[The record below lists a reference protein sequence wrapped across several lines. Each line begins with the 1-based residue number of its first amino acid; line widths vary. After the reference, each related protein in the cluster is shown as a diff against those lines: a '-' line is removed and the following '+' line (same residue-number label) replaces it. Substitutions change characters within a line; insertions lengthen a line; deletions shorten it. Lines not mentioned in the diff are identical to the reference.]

1 MYVVWY
7 VGIYLYIILIC
18 IDIYIYIILMLYTYI
33 KTHVQD
39 AWQLKCVPSRRSLA
53 PDLNV
58 EEQKNLSDRQ
68 VEIGW
73 WAWVPYQKSS
83 RWWYS
88 RYEQLNVSPQIV
100 TSEQNIY
107 FSYIS
112 LVHMFR
118 KPIDPLTIRDLSDPE
133 GVQEAHLSFVSC
145 ANPMVYHHKLSHQY
159 QQIGVSCMTHP
170 NIKWIG
176 DISHQHPIISQVS
189 AK

>member
-7 VGIYLYIILIC
+7 VGIYLYIIRIC
-18 IDIYIYIILMLYTYI
+18 IYIYIILMLYTYI

-68 VEIGW
+68 MEIGW
-73 WAWVPYQKSS
+73 WAWVTYQKSS

-133 GVQEAHLSFVSC
+133 GVQEAQNWALCPAQIPWF
-145 ANPMVYHHKLSHQY
+145 YHHKLSHQY

-176 DISHQHPIISQVS
+176 DISHQHHIISQVS

>member
-1 MYVVWY
+1 MVRRY
-7 VGIYLYIILIC
+7 IYL
-18 IDIYIYIILMLYTYI
+18 YIILMLYTYI

-39 AWQLKCVPSRRSLA
+39 AWQLKCVPSRRALA
-53 PDLNV
+53 PDLYV

-112 LVHMFR
+112 LLHMFR
-118 KPIDPLTIRDLSDPE
+118 KPIDHTWFI
-133 GVQEAHLSFVSC
+133 GAHLSFVSC
-145 ANPMVYHHKLSHQY
+145 TNPMVYHHKLSHQY

-170 NIKWIG
+170 NIQWIG